1 MDTARGEGSSRGG
14 RAWRRNDDREE
25 NMTILRCLVG
35 VTACSVVL
43 GLAVAGVAP
52 CRGAEALRVG
62 SAAIEIPADDAM
74 DMAGG
79 IHAWKA
85 NGAEAPLRATAIV
98 LACGDEKLA
107 ICSCDVL
114 FVQRDFVD
122 PALVKVHAATGIPP
136 ERVLVHATHTHSAPS
151 ATRVHGYDR
160 DPRFVEGLAGAIA
173 DAIIAADADLAAHP
187 DCRFRYRLGEESSVG
202 QNSRLLLGDGT
213 IFWIG
218 NREDAVRP
226 TGPFDPEL
234 PVMAF
239 ETSDGKPV
247 ATLFNHSTH
256 CIGAIEGGKR
266 SPAFYGLAAQA
277 LEREAGGH
285 HVFLQGASG
294 STHNL
299 TVAPEEMV
307 VRIKESVTRA
317 RAAAAPRPV
326 HHLAAIKEPFDFR
339 IRTFDESA
347 EEEAVT
353 GYCRKRVGSQ
363 ESADAIALVFRTQRS
378 EIAPHRGEV
387 RTTSIQT
394 LVVGDVAIVAVP
406 AEFFT
411 VLGQEIKRQSPFRHT
426 FVAELSNDWVGYV
439 PDRKGHQLG
448 GYQTWTGHHSYCE
461 PGTGER
467 MVAAAVGQLE
477 RLDAMLQGHADAAG
491 ATP

>member
-1 MDTARGEGSSRGG
+1 
-14 RAWRRNDDREE
+14 
-25 NMTILRCLVG
+25 MTIRRLSWLLFVACLTG
-35 VTACSVVL
+35 FGPGGFS
-43 GLAVAGVAP
+43 
-52 CRGAEALRVG
+52 AEPGCAAELLRVG

-98 LACGDEKLA
+98 LARGDEKLA

-122 PALVKVHAATGIPP
+122 PALETIRAAIGIPP

-160 DPRFVEGLAGAIA
+160 DVRFVAGLATAIA
-173 DAIIAADADLAAHP
+173 DSVIAADKALAASP
-187 DCRFRYRLGEESSVG
+187 ECRLRYRLGEESSVG
-202 QNSRLLLGDGT
+202 QNSRILLGDGT

-218 NREDAVRP
+218 NRDDAVRP

-234 PVMAF
+234 PVLVF
-239 ETSDGKPV
+239 ETAATEKPV

-256 CIGAIEGGKR
+256 CIGARQGGKR
-266 SPAFYGLAAQA
+266 SPAFYGLAAQE
-277 LEREAGGH
+277 LEAEQGGH

-299 TVAPEEMV
+299 TVSPDEMV
-307 VRIKESVTRA
+307 IRIKEAVNRA
-317 RAAAAPRPV
+317 RTAATPLAVGR
-326 HHLAAIKEPFDFR
+326 LAAIKEPFEFR
-339 IRTFDESA
+339 IRAFDESA

-353 GYCRKRVGSQ
+353 SYCRKRVGSP
-363 ESADAIALVFRTQRS
+363 ESADAIALVFRTQRA
-378 EIAPHRGEV
+378 EIAPHQGET

-394 LVVGDVAIVAVP
+394 FAIGDVAIVAVP

-411 VLGQEIKRQSPFRHT
+411 ILGEEIKRQSPFRHT

-439 PDRKGHQLG
+439 PDRRGHELG
-448 GYQTWTGHHSYCE
+448 GYQTWTGHHSFCE

-467 MVAAAVGQLE
+467 MVAVALNQLE
-477 RLDAMLQGHADAAG
+477 RLHGQARRDDTAG
-491 ATP
+491 ATNR

>member
-1 MDTARGEGSSRGG
+1 MAMRQFSWFVIAGCIAGLGIAAS
-14 RAWRRNDDREE
+14 A
-25 NMTILRCLVG
+25 
-35 VTACSVVL
+35 VT
-43 GLAVAGVAP
+43 P
-52 CRGAEALRVG
+52 CRSAEPLRVG

-107 ICSCDVL
+107 VCSCDVL
-114 FVQRDFVD
+114 FVQKDFVD
-122 PALVKVHAATGIPP
+122 PVLAKVRGATGIPP

-160 DPRFVEGLAGAIA
+160 DPRFVEGLARAIG

-187 DCRFRYRLGEESSVG
+187 ACRLRYRLGEESSVG
-202 QNSRLLLGDGT
+202 QNSRILLGDGT

-218 NREDAVRP
+218 NRDDAVRP

-234 PVMAF
+234 PVLAF
-239 ETSDGKPV
+239 ETDDGKPV

-256 CIGAIEGGKR
+256 CIGARQGGKR
-266 SPAFYGLAAQA
+266 SPAFYGLAAQE
-277 LEREAGGH
+277 LEAEQGGH

-299 TVAPEEMV
+299 TVPPDEMV
-307 VRIKESVTRA
+307 IRIKDAVNRA
-317 RAAAAPRPV
+317 RTAATPRPIRR
-326 HHLAAIKEPFDFR
+326 LAALKEPFDFR
-339 IRTFDESA
+339 IRAFDESA

-353 GYCRKRVGSQ
+353 GYCRKRVGS
-363 ESADAIALVFRTQRS
+363 EEAADAIALVFRTQRA
-378 EIAPHRGEV
+378 EIAPHRGET

-394 LVVGDVAIVAVP
+394 LAIGDVAIVGVP

-426 FVAELSNDWVGYV
+426 FVSELSNDWIGYV
-439 PDRKGHQLG
+439 PDRKGHELG

-467 MVAAAVGQLE
+467 MVAAAVSQLE
-477 RLDAMLQGHADAAG
+477 RLFAAAG
-491 ATP
+491 DDGGERGAER